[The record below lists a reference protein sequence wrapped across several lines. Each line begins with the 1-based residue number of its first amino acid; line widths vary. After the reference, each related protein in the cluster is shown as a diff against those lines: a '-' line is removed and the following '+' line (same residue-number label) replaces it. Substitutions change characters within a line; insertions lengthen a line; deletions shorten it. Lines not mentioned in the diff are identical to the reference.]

1 MARLILKSA
10 VFEDGDIQVSERDLP
25 VTLGRS
31 HRADITIND
40 MLLSRIHAEIR
51 LSADGRFEIVDHE
64 STNLTIV
71 NNHDTQHAILKTGDC
86 ILLGDTEIIVEIDMP
101 EVGLQ
106 EKTTRELSLIDPAK
120 PPAHHID
127 GDLA

>member
-10 VFEDGDIQVSERDLP
+10 IFEDGDIHVSQSDLP

-31 HRADITIND
+31 HRADITISD

-51 LSADGRFEIVDHE
+51 LAEGGGFELVDRD

-71 NNHDTQHAILKTGDC
+71 NNTDTEQAILKTGDC
-86 ILLGDTEIIVEIDMP
+86 ILLGETEIIVEIDTP
-101 EVGLQ
+101 KSDVH
-106 EKTTRELSLIDPAK
+106 EKTTREISLVDPAK
-120 PPAHHID
+120 SVGGSTDDAI
-127 GDLA
+127 